1 MAYSIIDALASCS
14 GFEFPMIVDTP
25 GRSLA
30 KSNVNSVFDHFTS
43 SDRQA
48 IFLPND
54 RELDP
59 DDGDERYGKLCA
71 ATYELR
77 KADEDR
83 TEVVRRVNN
92 LE

>member
-1 MAYSIIDALASCS
+1 MVCS
-14 GFEFPMIVDTP
+14 NADFRVEAEDIS
-25 GRSLA
+25 SLL
-30 KSNVNSVFDHFTS
+30 
-43 SDRQA
+43 
-48 IFLPND
+48 FLPND